1 MNSFLLLVNTV
12 TYTNA
17 QKEETM
23 ELVQIYFIHLNKT
36 AIITNF
42 LAVFLFLFEK
52 FSLVEPDPDPGG
64 KMNADPCRSISTA
77 LLLTHYI
84 VPFSYL
90 SNPDKYA
97 SCSAIK
103 DKGVL

>member
-12 TYTNA
+12 TNTIA

-23 ELVQIYFIHLNKT
+23 ELVQIYLIHLNKT

-42 LAVFLFLFEK
+42 LEVFLFLFEK
-52 FSLVEPDPDPGG
+52 LSLLEPDPDPGG

-77 LLLTHYI
+77 LLLTHYT
-84 VPFSYL
+84 VPLNLPFQPRQICQL
-90 SNPDKYA
+90 LRHQ
-97 SCSAIK
+97 
-103 DKGVL
+103 G